1 MRKVLLA
8 FLMTFVVLL
17 VGCETVEPVVQQKV
31 VVPDLSAMR
40 VDAYELFPLI
50 AEPRTDADLM
60 YNSLVNELAGVL
72 EGAYADML
80 EAQLEGV
87 RLTLAE

>member
-8 FLMTFVVLL
+8 FLMICVVLL
-17 VGCETVEPVVQQKV
+17 AGCETVEPVVQQKV
-31 VVPDLSAMR
+31 VIPDLSTMR

-50 AEPRTDADLM
+50 AEPQTDADLM

>member
-8 FLMTFVVLL
+8 LLMICAMLL
-17 VGCETVEPVVQQKV
+17 GGCKTVEPVVQQKV
-31 VVPDLSAMR
+31 VIPDLSTMR

-50 AEPRTDADLM
+50 AEPQTDADLM

>member
-1 MRKVLLA
+1 MRKVLL
-8 FLMTFVVLL
+8 VLL
-17 VGCETVEPVVQQKV
+17 MICAMLLGGCKTVEPVVQQKV
-31 VVPDLSAMR
+31 VIPDLSTMR

-50 AEPRTDADLM
+50 AEPQTDADLM

>member
-1 MRKVLLA
+1 MRKILLA
-8 FLMTFVVLL
+8 FLMICAMLL
-17 VGCETVEPVVQQKV
+17 AGCKTVEPVVQQKV
-31 VVPDLSAMR
+31 IIPDLSTMR

-50 AEPRTDADLM
+50 TEPQTDADLM
-60 YNSLVNELAGVL
+60 YNSLVLELAGVL

-80 EAQLEGV
+80 ESQIEGV

>member
-17 VGCETVEPVVQQKV
+17 GGCRTVEPVVQQKV
-31 VVPDLSAMR
+31 VIPDLSTMR

-50 AEPRTDADLM
+50 AEPQTDADLM

-80 EAQLEGV
+80 EAQLDGV
-87 RLTLAE
+87 RRAVSE

>member
-8 FLMTFVVLL
+8 LLMIYAMLL
-17 VGCETVEPVVQQKV
+17 GGCKTVEPVVQQKV
-31 VVPDLSAMR
+31 VIPDLSTMR
-40 VDAYELFPLI
+40 VDVYELFPLI
-50 AEPRTDADLM
+50 AEPQTDADLM

-80 EAQLEGV
+80 ESQIEGV
-87 RLTLAE
+87 RLTLVE

>member
-1 MRKVLLA
+1 MRKALLAVLMICVVLLA
-8 FLMTFVVLL
+8 
-17 VGCETVEPVVQQKV
+17 GCETVEPVVQQKV
-31 VVPDLSAMR
+31 VIPDLSTMR

-50 AEPRTDADLM
+50 TEPQTDADLM

>member
-8 FLMTFVVLL
+8 FLMICVVLL
-17 VGCETVEPVVQQKV
+17 AGCETVEPVVQQKV
-31 VVPDLSAMR
+31 VIPDLSTMR

-50 AEPRTDADLM
+50 AEPQTDADLM

-87 RLTLAE
+87 RLALAE

>member
-8 FLMTFVVLL
+8 FLMICVVLL
-17 VGCETVEPVVQQKV
+17 VGCRTVEPVVQQKV
-31 VVPDLSAMR
+31 IIPDLSAMR

-50 AEPRTDADLM
+50 AEPQTDADLM
-60 YNSLVNELAGVL
+60 YNALVLELAGVL

-80 EAQLEGV
+80 ESQIEGV

>member
-17 VGCETVEPVVQQKV
+17 AGCETVEPVVQQKV
-31 VVPDLSAMR
+31 VIPDLSTMR

-50 AEPRTDADLM
+50 AEPQTDADLM

>member
-17 VGCETVEPVVQQKV
+17 AGCETVEPVVQQKV
-31 VVPDLSAMR
+31 VIPDLSAMR

-50 AEPRTDADLM
+50 AEPRTDAELM
-60 YNSLVNELAGVL
+60 YNSLVAELAGVL

>member
-8 FLMTFVVLL
+8 FLMICAMLL
-17 VGCETVEPVVQQKV
+17 VGCRTVEPVVQQKV
-31 VVPDLSAMR
+31 IIPDLSTMR

-50 AEPRTDADLM
+50 AEPQTDADLM
-60 YNSLVNELAGVL
+60 YNSLVLELAGVL

-80 EAQLEGV
+80 EAQLDGV
-87 RLTLAE
+87 RATFTE

>member
-8 FLMTFVVLL
+8 FLMICVVLL
-17 VGCETVEPVVQQKV
+17 AGCETVEPVVQQKV
-31 VVPDLSAMR
+31 VIPDLSTMR
-40 VDAYELFPLI
+40 VYAYELFPLI
-50 AEPRTDADLM
+50 AEPQTDADLM

>member
-17 VGCETVEPVVQQKV
+17 AGCKTVEPVVQQKV
-31 VVPDLSAMR
+31 VIPDLSTMR

-50 AEPRTDADLM
+50 AEPQTDAELM
-60 YNSLVNELAGVL
+60 YNSLVVELAGVL
-72 EGAYADML
+72 EGAYSDML
-80 EAQLEGV
+80 ESQLDGV
-87 RLTLAE
+87 RLTLAK

>member
-1 MRKVLLA
+1 MRKALLAVLMICVVLLA
-8 FLMTFVVLL
+8 
-17 VGCETVEPVVQQKV
+17 GCETVEPVVQQKL

-50 AEPRTDADLM
+50 TEPQTDADLM

>member
-1 MRKVLLA
+1 
-8 FLMTFVVLL
+8 
-17 VGCETVEPVVQQKV
+17 
-31 VVPDLSAMR
+31 

-50 AEPRTDADLM
+50 AEPQTDADLM

>member
-1 MRKVLLA
+1 MRKILLA
-8 FLMTFVVLL
+8 FLMICAMLL
-17 VGCETVEPVVQQKV
+17 AGCKTVEPVVQQKV
-31 VVPDLSAMR
+31 IIPDLSTMR

-50 AEPRTDADLM
+50 TEPQTDADLM
-60 YNSLVNELAGVL
+60 YNSLVLELTGVL

-80 EAQLEGV
+80 ESQIEGV

>member
-1 MRKVLLA
+1 MRKALLAVLMICVVLLA
-8 FLMTFVVLL
+8 
-17 VGCETVEPVVQQKV
+17 GCETVEPVVQQKV
-31 VVPDLSAMR
+31 VIPDLSTMR

-50 AEPRTDADLM
+50 AEPQTDADLM

>member
-50 AEPRTDADLM
+50 AEPRTDAELM

>member
-17 VGCETVEPVVQQKV
+17 VGCRTVEPAVQQKV
-31 VVPDLSAMR
+31 IITDLSAMR

-50 AEPRTDADLM
+50 AEPQTDADLM

-80 EAQLEGV
+80 ESQLDGV
-87 RLTLAE
+87 RRMVSE

>member
-17 VGCETVEPVVQQKV
+17 AGCETVEPVVQQKLV
-31 VVPDLSAMR
+31 IPDLSTMR

-50 AEPRTDADLM
+50 AEPQTDADLM

-80 EAQLEGV
+80 ESQLDGV
-87 RLTLAE
+87 RRAVSE

>member
-17 VGCETVEPVVQQKV
+17 AGCETVEPVVQQKV
-31 VVPDLSAMR
+31 VIPDLSAMR

-50 AEPRTDADLM
+50 AEPQTDAELM
-60 YNSLVNELAGVL
+60 YNSLVAELAGVL

>member
-8 FLMTFVVLL
+8 FLMICAMLL
-17 VGCETVEPVVQQKV
+17 AGCKTVEPVVQQKV
-31 VVPDLSAMR
+31 VIPDLSTMR

-50 AEPRTDADLM
+50 TEPQTDADLM
-60 YNSLVNELAGVL
+60 YNSLVLELAGVL

-80 EAQLEGV
+80 ESQIEGV

>member
-17 VGCETVEPVVQQKV
+17 AGCETVEPVVQQKV
-31 VVPDLSAMR
+31 VIPDLSIMR

-50 AEPRTDADLM
+50 AEPQTDADLM